1 MVAGHLQE
9 KNGYFYAVFSYK
21 DAQGKRKTKWIPTG
35 YLIRGNK
42 KKAEAFLMEQR
53 QTYGGSGEG
62 RTVCGLSGT
71 LAENREEYDSD
82 YDVQLLRRDDEKHHR
97 SVVPQNRRDHHEIDS
112 PRHSGFLHSTAG
124 AGKVQHGDSLSCPHS
139 SGAEICG
146 KDRPAFR
153 ESSG

>member
-1 MVAGHLQE
+1 MGYNPLLLNNCIDYANGAICQLSDKDNPWKQE
-9 KNGYFYAVFSYK
+9 EGGSVPNGAAPNLPAS
-21 DAQGKRKTKWIPTG
+21 GGR
-35 YLIRGNK
+35 
-42 KKAEAFLMEQR
+42 
-53 QTYGGSGEG
+53 YGGSGEG
-62 RTVCGLSGT
+62 QTVCGLSGT

-97 SVVPQNRRDHHEIDS
+97 SVVPQNRRDHHGIDS
-112 PRHSGFLHSTAG
+112 PRHSGLLHSTAG